1 MHGYAS
7 VVYALSVFRRT
18 RFRLRLRGRT
28 LALGE
33 RTLVMGVLNVTPD
46 SFSDGGLYFDP
57 KRAVARARELE
68 RAGADI
74 LDIGGESTRP
84 GAAPITV
91 EEELRRVLPVF
102 EALRGKLK
110 IPISIDTQ
118 KAAVAEAAVR
128 AGAGMINDVSALR
141 ADPALAEVARR
152 HRVPVVLMHMRGAP
166 RTMQKGP
173 FARDV
178 VRDVLAG
185 LCAAVARARKAGL
198 RRSQLVLDPGIGF
211 GKSYAQNYELLARLP
226 KLARLG
232 FPLLVG
238 TSRKAF
244 IGAVYG
250 ERSRTTLGGATQPL
264 PPEKRLWGTA
274 ATVAAAILGGAHIVR
289 VHDVAEMVHV
299 ARIADAIVNAR

>member
-1 MHGYAS
+1 

-18 RFRLRLRGRT
+18 RFKLRLRART

-57 KRAVARARELE
+57 KRAVARAREIE

-84 GAAPITV
+84 GAAPITE
-91 EEELRRVLPVF
+91 EEELRRVLAVL

-141 ADPALAEVARR
+141 GDPALAGVARR

-185 LCAAVARARKAGL
+185 LRAAVARARKAGL
-198 RRSQLVLDPGIGF
+198 RRSQIVLDPGIGF

-226 KLARLG
+226 ELARLG

-244 IGAVYG
+244 IGAA
-250 ERSRTTLGGATQPL
+250 LGGATQPM

-289 VHDVAEMVHV
+289 VHDVAEMVQV
-299 ARIADAIVNAR
+299 ARITDAIVNAR